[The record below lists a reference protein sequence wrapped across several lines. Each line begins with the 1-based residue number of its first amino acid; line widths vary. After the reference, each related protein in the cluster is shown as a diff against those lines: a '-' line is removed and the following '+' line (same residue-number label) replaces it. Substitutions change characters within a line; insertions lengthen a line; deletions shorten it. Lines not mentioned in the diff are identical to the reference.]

1 MVASEVTSPVLI
13 AGVAAV
19 ALAGCGGGSEATTVT
34 AITEEFV
41 TVTTTNAV
49 TQTATTRSTETQTRT
64 QTRTQTVTRTVRGG
78 GGSSTRPRPA
88 QPARTLRFSGS
99 GDTTLRPI
107 RVGLGG
113 ANLRWSTRGSVF
125 AVFGDRGPLV
135 DSIRQSPRGGR
146 HAGSTFLRPGRY
158 VLQVVANGRWSM
170 TAENASRPS

>member
-1 MVASEVTSPVLI
+1 MMSRVLI
-13 AGVAAV
+13 ACAV
-19 ALAGCGGGSEATTVT
+19 TVVLAGCGGGSEATTVT

-41 TVTTTNAV
+41 TVTQTNAV
-49 TQTATTRSTETQTRT
+49 TQTATTRSTET

-88 QPARTLRFSGS
+88 QPARTIRFSGS